1 MSSFWSASLEPPAHG
16 PALWRPYDRLR
27 AWLSPG
33 LLVVAALVSLVHG
46 FQPGTLGLA
55 GLALAWLLLT
65 GVVLPKPLR
74 DNGFVLVVSF
84 AGTLALAAV
93 LMTRDL
99 LFLVFMIGCFFSAL
113 RLKPV
118 PLSVLGLA
126 ATSLLINTLGA
137 GGPVAA
143 LREQGFVF
151 VTVVLVQTGAIA
163 GGSIIAAKVAE
174 QNEARRRALAELEAA
189 QEENAGLHRQ
199 LLAQARE
206 AGISDERQRLSREIH
221 DTLAQGFTGIITQ
234 LEAAEDDPAWRR
246 RVHTALDLARENLAE
261 ARRSVHALRPEAL
274 DRDQLGDALRGVVTR
289 WTERAGV
296 SGEFAVT
303 GDARPLH
310 PELEAT
316 LLRLTQ
322 EALSNVAQHAGAN
335 RVGVTLSYMEDQV
348 TLDVRDDGRGF
359 DPLTA
364 TCGFGLSGMRQ
375 RAARLLGSL
384 VVESEPGGGTAV
396 SASLPAVAR

>member
-1 MSSFWSASLEPPAHG
+1 MRG
-16 PALWRPYDRLR
+16 
-27 AWLSPG
+27 WLSPG

-46 FQPGTLGLA
+46 FRPGTLALA

-65 GVVLPKPLR
+65 GVLPPERVR
-74 DNGFVLVVSF
+74 DNAFVLAVSF
-84 AGTLALAAV
+84 AGTLAFAAV

-99 LFLVFMIGCFFSAL
+99 LFLVFMIGCFFAAL

-118 PLSVLGLA
+118 PLAVLGLA

-137 GGPVAA
+137 GGPLAA

-151 VTVVLVQTGAIA
+151 VTIVLVQTGAIA
-163 GGSIIAAKVAE
+163 GGSLVAAKVAE
-174 QNEARRRALAELEAA
+174 QNEARRRALTELEAA

-199 LLAQARE
+199 LLTQARE
-206 AGISDERQRLSREIH
+206 AGVSDERQRLSREIH

-274 DRDQLGDALRGVVTR
+274 DRDQLSDALRGVVARWITR
-289 WTERAGV
+289 TGV
-296 SGEFAVT
+296 AAEFAVT
-303 GDARPLH
+303 GEVRPLH

-322 EALSNVAQHAGAN
+322 EALSNVARHAGAN
-335 RVGVTLSYMEDQV
+335 RVVVTLSYMEDQV
-348 TLDVRDDGRGF
+348 TLDVRDDGKGV
-359 DPLTA
+359 DPA
-364 TCGFGLSGMRQ
+364 TVPGGFGLSGMRQ

-396 SASLPAVAR
+396 SASLPAVTR